1 MGLCI
6 SRDDARTYKP
16 MEQYLVRLAETHG
29 EETEPEQPSPG
40 PVEGTLG
47 ESSPAPVACA
57 VAGHGSYLSNYPEHG
72 LDFESRSG
80 FNPRDPLTQYKHNQ
94 DYVLV
99 KDKLDGMQGQML
111 MLVLDGH
118 GAVGDKVSEKAS
130 KMIRDNL
137 VKLGNGSE
145 SKLLYTDV
153 PMAFSEAFAKTDA
166 ELAKDPE
173 CRHSG
178 TTCVAMLIRGND
190 IWVANVGDSRAVMA
204 RRVEDQIE
212 GIPLTRDHKPNEPDE
227 RARIRAAGGRINA
240 SVMEETQR
248 VWTGGDH
255 AEYGLAMSRSLG
267 DFVLKKWGVISEPEV
282 IHTTF
287 SRNDVFFCL
296 ATDGVWDVI
305 EPQELV
311 STVTKCISANPPI
324 KPAAYVVGHT
334 AKLWQMQFPG
344 CYVDD
349 STLVVAIV
357 DHPLGNTQSCDL
369 VSAEAGNIDFLPL
382 SVKRRL
388 DGSAEDDAV
397 TDTDMSVDSTELDVE
412 SPVSMQQAEIASPPE
427 DKVVEAADVHL
438 ETAAPSS
445 GDNSAAAEQQASREA
460 GEAGATGA
468 QADTG
473 SSETS

>member
-16 MEQYLVRLAETHG
+16 MEQFLVRLAETHG
-29 EETEPEQPSPG
+29 EEDSEEGYLAADGSPG
-40 PVEGTLG
+40 EHSPV
-47 ESSPAPVACA
+47 PMQYA
-57 VAGHGSYLSNYPEHG
+57 VAGHGSYLSSFPEQG
-72 LDFESRSG
+72 LDFESRPG
-80 FNPRDPLTQYKHNQ
+80 FNPRDPLTTYKHNQ

-137 VKLGNGSE
+137 VKLGKESE
-145 SKLLYTDV
+145 NQLLYNDV
-153 PMAFSEAFAKTDA
+153 PMAFSEAFARTDA
-166 ELAKDPE
+166 ELAKDID

-178 TTCVAMLIRGND
+178 STCVAMLIRGSD
-190 IWVANVGDSRAVMA
+190 IWVANLGDSRAVMG
-204 RRVEDQIE
+204 RRVDGHIE
-212 GIPLTRDHKPNEPDE
+212 AIPLTRDHKPNEPDE
-227 RARIRAAGGRINA
+227 RERIRAAGGRINA
-240 SVMEETQR
+240 SIMEETQR
-248 VWTGGDH
+248 VWTGGPH

-311 STVTKCISANPPI
+311 STVTGCISAHPPV

-334 AKLWQMQFPG
+334 AKLWQMQFPS

-357 DHPLGNTQSCDL
+357 DHPLGNDQSCSL
-369 VSAEAGNIDFLPL
+369 VSAEPGNTDFLPL
-382 SVKRRL
+382 TVRQRL
-388 DGSAEDDAV
+388 DGSIDDDGI
-397 TDTDMSVDSTELDVE
+397 TDTDLSMGSETEAETLDLTPMQQSETASPTGGADSPTGAVEPNAEQGVGINPGLESIDKLWESNDSTPTAQEA
-412 SPVSMQQAEIASPPE
+412 SQAY
-427 DKVVEAADVHL
+427 
-438 ETAAPSS
+438 
-445 GDNSAAAEQQASREA
+445 
-460 GEAGATGA
+460 
-468 QADTG
+468 
-473 SSETS
+473 